1 MKFCTNYDKIVF
13 IEQIKIHE
21 KGNCKLF
28 FNTSTSSSKWKK
40 GEIERDGQRNR
51 RKMKNFLKGKD
62 RRTKER
68 NLKNRSKR
76 YK

>member
-51 RKMKNFLKGKD
+51 RKMKNFKREKIE
-62 RRTKER
+62 ER
-68 NLKNRSKR
+68 KIEI
-76 YK
+76 